1 MLPVRIELTTS
12 LLPREYPALIWF
24 AFLLSM
30 PILNQFS
37 TELRR
42 CRPSGKKTGAQ
53 ITVSSSTRR
62 ASAASA
68 ALMVS
73 ACPSEGDHPY
83 PCFAARSL
91 NGAIAVKT
99 KRQPKPLIV
108 VLIPRPKLANS
119 WKGPLDA
126 DALERQRG

>member
-1 MLPVRIELTTS
+1 MR
-12 LLPREYPALIWF
+12 
-24 AFLLSM
+24 
-30 PILNQFS
+30 
-37 TELRR
+37 LRHF
-42 CRPSGKKTGAQ
+42 
-53 ITVSSSTRR
+53 R
-62 ASAASA
+62 ANLVPYAIDHRFAASA

-91 NGAIAVKT
+91 NGAIADKT
-99 KRQPKPLIV
+99 KRQPKPLIA
-108 VLIPRPKLANS
+108 VLILRPKLANS